1 MGEDIN
7 FVLPCRQWSH
17 SLVVPLVPSMMKGC
31 CEKREWKGGKLTF
44 EWTGNLASHPTIRT
58 NQLQKTET
66 HMRAQKFIIF
76 LNYGPLLFTI
86 IFFKFLTRAPSQNW
100 HIYEPN
106 IPFACLFLV
115 LAGSFDKLTL
125 AMAEISN
132 VRLIISNAHFYFKL
146 LYPNNTMVDFKTTYR
161 KDIGYIT
168 KMSIV
173 TFFIIHHDSRMCD
186 NFSAL
191 TAKVV
196 I

>member
-1 MGEDIN
+1 MD
-7 FVLPCRQWSH
+7 Q
-17 SLVVPLVPSMMKGC
+17 
-31 CEKREWKGGKLTF
+31 
-44 EWTGNLASHPTIRT
+44 
-58 NQLQKTET
+58 
-66 HMRAQKFIIF
+66 IF
-76 LNYGPLLFTI
+76 LSQ
-86 IFFKFLTRAPSQNW
+86 FF
-100 HIYEPN
+100 
-106 IPFACLFLV
+106 FLV
-115 LAGSFDKLTL
+115 LEGSSDELTL

-161 KDIGYIT
+161 RDIGYIT

>member
-1 MGEDIN
+1 MLE
-7 FVLPCRQWSH
+7 
-17 SLVVPLVPSMMKGC
+17 
-31 CEKREWKGGKLTF
+31 
-44 EWTGNLASHPTIRT
+44 
-58 NQLQKTET
+58 
-66 HMRAQKFIIF
+66 
-76 LNYGPLLFTI
+76 
-86 IFFKFLTRAPSQNW
+86 
-100 HIYEPN
+100 
-106 IPFACLFLV
+106 
-115 LAGSFDKLTL
+115 GSSDELTL

-146 LYPNNTMVDFKTTYR
+146 LYPNNTMVDFRTTTYR